1 MGQLRLNDEDSK
13 LLAANIKRLVE
24 ENTYYNN
31 QTQIA
36 AGAGVTVSQL
46 RQWMKGTS
54 KPLARN
60 LRALANCLGV
70 DVSKFFS
77 KE

>member
-54 KPLARN
+54 TPLARN
-60 LRALANCLGV
+60 LCALANCLGV
-70 DVSKFFS
+70 DVSKFFA